1 MSTEHIDTSL
11 GQISIH
17 VDQCPGGYPILFL
30 HGLFLDGSLW
40 DGLNAGVFS
49 RTCITIDMPAHG
61 QSGDV
66 GRSWTQDECTEMLIG
81 ILDDLGIDRCVV
93 IGHSWGA
100 ITALLAAARYPTR
113 IAALGLFNMPF
124 TNPSPLQQLTARFQ
138 KLLALFPRFYAK
150 QVCKVIYSEAYLAK
164 HPEAI
169 VKMQD
174 QLAGRSFSELARIID
189 VVIVGARGLAP
200 ILDNLSLPA
209 LAVVGKS
216 DHVGIPPRLST
227 RVVNGGHVSPREAPE
242 EIRDAIQQILALAGD
257 PN

>member
-138 KLLALFPRFYAK
+138 ELLALFPRFTPSRFA
-150 QVCKVIYSEAYLAK
+150 
-164 HPEAI
+164 
-169 VKMQD
+169 
-174 QLAGRSFSELARIID
+174 RSFILRHISPNTPKPLSRCRINWLGD
-189 VVIVGARGLAP
+189 
-200 ILDNLSLPA
+200 LSPSSL
-209 LAVVGKS
+209 V
-216 DHVGIPPRLST
+216 LSM
-227 RVVNGGHVSPREAPE
+227 
-242 EIRDAIQQILALAGD
+242 
-257 PN
+257 